1 MLNIS
6 RTAMRMCRETVRQMP
21 VPADSRLLRIDKD
34 GDRVSIAFDHPHNDD
49 EIVHHE
55 GRPVLAVPHGLAST
69 LSGLTLHVTDDGR
82 FVLS

>member
-6 RTAMRMCRETVRQMP
+6 RTAMRMCRETVRQLP
-21 VPADSRLLRIDKD
+21 VPADSRLLRIDKE
-34 GDRVSIAFDHPHNDD
+34 GDRVSIAFDCPQDGD

-55 GRPVLAVPHGLAST
+55 GRPVLAVPHGLAGT
-69 LSGLTLHVTDDGR
+69 LSGLTLHVADDGQ